1 MKDFL
6 KKYKEIK
13 LFYLPTY
20 SPEYNPVEKIWWW
33 IKPKV
38 YGLFALENGVDELMK
53 RFRKLIRA
61 YNRQELI
68 KPLELNLNIYKD
80 IINNIAD

>member
-6 KKYKEIK
+6 KKYKEIE

-68 KPLELNLNIYKD
+68 KPLELNLNTYKD